1 MMRRGEDVD
10 ARSRRDMTMRSGRVS
25 GRPRKRAK
33 PRETGIGG
41 RNDSERDEVMS
52 LRIKAQR

>member
-1 MMRRGEDVD
+1 MSTGAPGDV
-10 ARSRRDMTMRSGRVS
+10 RSRRDMTMRSARVR

-41 RNDSERDEVMS
+41 RNDSARDVVIS
-52 LRIKAQR
+52 LRIKAQK